1 VGGPTCTVIASKC
14 PQIKVTVVDK
24 SEDRIQAWNAGGDNL
39 PVYEPGLKEL
49 VAASVGKNLF
59 FSTDIHSA
67 IKEADI
73 ILISVNT
80 PTKKYGAGKV
90 DRVLKIT
97 LEMFCV

>member
-1 VGGPTCTVIASKC
+1 M
-14 PQIKVTVVDK
+14 
-24 SEDRIQAWNAGGDNL
+24 

-90 DRVLKIT
+90 I
-97 LEMFCV
+97 ES